1 MIDFAVIFKNHLD
14 TEKVSDDSMNRFGQ
28 DCLGRLVGNN
38 PAGLYTPLI
47 APTTAAYNNYATA
60 MGTENYN
67 SNVKE
72 GSTILVDQLKK
83 QFIDLVAMKEGII
96 RGTFGKGTP
105 KYEVFF
111 PNGVD
116 AFHQS
121 TKANIQMM
129 MGSFT
134 KACRDHS
141 GDLPANFQVQFETLA
156 ASYGEA
162 RTVQLEHIG
171 TVDGNKLV
179 TASMRTILEIQLI
192 TNLLTIAKNNI
203 GNPAALEVYFDQ
215 SIIRRPTRNK
225 PESELAEEEPM
236 TGQVAPESKAII
248 MHSGYDANTGLS
260 LRNPGSTV
268 VQYYTANM
276 PDDPV
281 PGTRVELQPG
291 EEVETFASE
300 LGAEGNLFLM
310 VYNTSTT
317 TAGSYEVLIT
327 DETIE

>member
-1 MIDFAVIFKNHLD
+1 MIDFVVFFKNHLD
-14 TEKVSDDSMNRFGQ
+14 TEKVSDDNINRFGQ
-28 DCLGRLVGNN
+28 DCLGRLVSNN
-38 PAGLYTPLI
+38 PGGIYTPLI
-47 APTTAAYNNYATA
+47 TATTTAYNNYATA

-72 GSTILVDQLKK
+72 GSTLLVDQLKK

-129 MGSFT
+129 MASFT

-141 GDLPANFQVQFETLA
+141 ADLPANFQVQFETLA

-162 RTVQLEHIG
+162 RTIQLEHIG
-171 TVDGNKLV
+171 TVDGNKLD
-179 TASMRTILEIQLI
+179 TAATRNILEIQLM

-203 GNPAALEVYFDQ
+203 GNPAALDVYFDQ
-215 SIIRRPTRNK
+215 SIIRRPTRSK
-225 PESELAEEEPM
+225 TEGELEEEEPM
-236 TGQVAPESKAII
+236 SGQVAPESKATI
-248 MHSGYDANTGLS
+248 MHGGFDVNTGL
-260 LRNPGSTV
+260 LFRNTGATV
-268 VQYYTANM
+268 VQFYTANL
-276 PDDPV
+276 PDDVV
-281 PGTRVELQPG
+281 PSNALTLQPG

-300 LGAEGNLFLM
+300 LGAGGNLFLM

>member
-1 MIDFAVIFKNHLD
+1 MIDFSIYCKNHLD

-28 DCLGRLVGNN
+28 DCLGRLIGNN
-38 PAGLYTPLI
+38 PAGIYTPLI
-47 APTTAAYNNYATA
+47 APTTTAYNNYAGAIANETIN
-60 MGTENYN
+60 TTI
-67 SNVKE
+67 KE
-72 GSTILVDQLKK
+72 ESTVTVDTLKK

-96 RGTFGKGTP
+96 RGTFGKDAAQ
-105 KYEVFF
+105 YQRFF
-111 PNGVD
+111 PHGVD
-116 AFHQS
+116 EYHQS
-121 TKANIQMM
+121 NKANIQTLMAQFIS
-129 MGSFT
+129 GCG
-134 KACRDHS
+134 AYRDQ
-141 GDLPANFQVQFETLA
+141 LPANFVVQFETLA
-156 ASYGEA
+156 ASYKDA
-162 RTVQLEHIG
+162 RDLQLVHIG
-171 TVDGNKLV
+171 NVDGNKLV
-179 TASMRTILEIQLI
+179 TASMRSILEIQLM

-215 SIIRRPTRNK
+215 SIIRRPTRSK
-225 PESELAEEEPM
+225 TEGELAEEEPM
-236 TGQVAPESKAII
+236 SGQVAPESKATI
-248 MHSGYDANTGLS
+248 MHGGYDANTGLS

-327 DETIE
+327 DEIIE